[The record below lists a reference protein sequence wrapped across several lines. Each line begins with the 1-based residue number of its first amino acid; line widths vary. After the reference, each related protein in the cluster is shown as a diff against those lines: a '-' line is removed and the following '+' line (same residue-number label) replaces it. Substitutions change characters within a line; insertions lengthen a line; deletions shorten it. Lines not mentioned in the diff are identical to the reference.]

1 MSISVTVDVDVDVD
15 VDVLVIGA
23 GVGGV
28 SAAANLAHHG
38 RRVLLVEAADRIG
51 GRASSGGV
59 DGFIL
64 NTGALAIE
72 RDGPVADLYGKLGLH
87 LDLDVPRPETVA
99 LCGRY
104 TINAV
109 TGPAGLVRTV
119 APALLRALSRAVPAL
134 RPRPGQS
141 TADWLRG
148 FTRNSAVH
156 GLVDNVCGS
165 FFAATGDDLPADVFL
180 HYTSEGSA
188 FKKLGF
194 APGGTIEVW
203 KPLADYVTSH
213 NGEVW
218 LDSPVTKILVD
229 ETGRARG
236 ALVRHDGETVRVRA
250 DAVVS
255 NVGPAHTVRL
265 AGPVSF
271 PPGYAETV
279 SREADCGSIL
289 TVHFASPTPLV
300 SWPAIGL
307 PGRSRRMI
315 YAVNANAPA
324 QRRVLKPGWHLYS
337 AAGTPRPTRGPFDV
351 EHEKALLLDDVRDYF
366 PGFDA
371 HATVLAWDVNDWNN
385 PAQRA
390 ITGFDLP
397 NETPV
402 PNLWNVGDGVKPWG
416 DAGTAACV
424 RSADIVVTRILEQ
437 IPQGAGTR

>member
-1 MSISVTVDVDVDVD
+1 MTATDHF
-15 VDVLVIGA
+15 DVLVIGA

-28 SAAANLAHHG
+28 SAAASLAHHG

-51 GRASSGGV
+51 GRASSREV

-72 RDGPVADLYGKLGLH
+72 RDGPVADLYEKLGLR

-109 TGPAGLVRTV
+109 TGAGGLVRTT
-119 APALLRALSRAVPAL
+119 APALLRALSRTVPAL

-141 TADWLRG
+141 TADWLSRI
-148 FTRNSAVH
+148 TRNRTVH

-180 HYTSEGSA
+180 HYLTEGSA

-203 KPLADYVTSH
+203 KPLADHVTSR
-213 NGEVW
+213 GGKVW
-218 LDSPVTKILVD
+218 LDSPVTKILID
-229 ETGRARG
+229 DTGRAHG
-236 ALVRHDGETVRVRA
+236 AHVQRNGETVHVRA
-250 DAVVS
+250 DAVIS
-255 NVGPAHTVRL
+255 NVGPLGTVRL
-265 AGPVSF
+265 AGPASF
-271 PPGYAETV
+271 PVGYADTV
-279 SREADCGSIL
+279 TGATNCGCIL

-300 SWPAIGL
+300 DWPAIGL

-315 YAVNANAPA
+315 YAVNASTPA

-351 EHEKALLLDDVRDYF
+351 EYEKALLIDDVRDYF

-371 HATVLAWDVNDWNN
+371 HATVLAWDLNDWND

-397 NETPV
+397 NDTPV

-424 RSADIVVTRILEQ
+424 RSAETVVARILRQ
-437 IPQGAGTR
+437 IPQGTGTR